1 MPTNSPATA
10 SRRSPLRQAA
20 EPIDFAPATT
30 ATARLAH
37 RSVTNSIQDRL
48 EAFRKQ
54 DRVQAGSLI
63 VSAFGDAVVPRGGR
77 VWLGSLIRLL
87 EPLGLNERLVRTS
100 VFRLVR
106 DEWLASEPCGRRTDY
121 LLTAS
126 GLQRIED
133 ASRRIYASSAQGW
146 DRRWRL
152 VLTVGE
158 LVAKDRERLRR
169 ALFWQGFGTLNGD
182 CFIHPSADLIA
193 SFDALVGEG
202 LGALVPKLKPLLAAD
217 AALGVAAS
225 DAELVRAAWNLERL
239 AATYRDFVACYQP
252 VLAQLRDG
260 AGDCDDESAF
270 LVRIL
275 LIHDY
280 RRLLLRDPGL
290 PDVLL
295 SADWPGQRAR
305 LLCRELYRRL
315 LTPSERH
322 LEAHFQLADGRTPE
336 ASAQLLERFQDA
348 DPLRD
353 TA

>member
-1 MPTNSPATA
+1 MRDLAESVDFATA
-10 SRRSPLRQAA
+10 AA
-20 EPIDFAPATT
+20 APANDPFTVPT
-30 ATARLAH
+30 
-37 RSVTNSIQDRL
+37 SIQDRL

-63 VSAFGDAVVPRGGR
+63 ISAFGDAIVPRGGR

-106 DEWLASEPCGRRTDY
+106 DQWLRSEPCGRRTDY
-121 LLTAS
+121 LLTGS
-126 GLQRIED
+126 GAQRIDE
-133 ASRRIYASSAQGW
+133 ASSRIYASAAQGW
-146 DRRWRL
+146 DRRWRV
-152 VLTVGE
+152 VLTVGDIA
-158 LVAKDRERLRR
+158 AKDRERLRR
-169 ALFWQGFGTLNGD
+169 ALFWKGFGSLNGD

-193 SFDALVGEG
+193 AFDALVGEG
-202 LGALVPKLKPLLAAD
+202 LGDMLPKLKPLLAAD
-217 AALGVAAS
+217 ATLGTAAS
-225 DAELVRAAWNLERL
+225 DAELVNAAWNLERL
-239 AATYRDFVACYQP
+239 ASTYRDFSARYQP

-260 AGDCDDESAF
+260 PGECDDESAF
-270 LVRIL
+270 LLRLL

-295 SADWPGQRAR
+295 PAEWPGQRAR

-315 LTPSERH
+315 LPPSERH
-322 LEAHFQLADGRTPE
+322 LETHFQLADGRTPE
-336 ASAQLLERFQDA
+336 ASAQLFARFQDA
-348 DPLRD
+348 DPLRE

>member
-1 MPTNSPATA
+1 MPTNTPATA
-10 SRRSPLRQAA
+10 ARRSPLRKAA
-20 EPIDFAPATT
+20 EPIDFAPATP
-30 ATARLAH
+30 ATARQAN

-152 VLTVGE
+152 VVTVGE

-202 LGALVPKLKPLLAAD
+202 LGELVPKLKPLLAAD
-217 AALGVAAS
+217 AALGTAAS
-225 DAELVRAAWNLERL
+225 DAELVHAAWNLERL
-239 AATYRDFVACYQP
+239 AATYRDFVARYQP

-270 LVRIL
+270 LVRML

-315 LTPSERH
+315 LVPSERH
-322 LEAHFQLADGRTPE
+322 LETHFQLADGRTPE
-336 ASAQLLERFQDA
+336 ASPRLFERFQDA

-353 TA
+353 AA

>member
-1 MPTNSPATA
+1 M
-10 SRRSPLRQAA
+10 
-20 EPIDFAPATT
+20 
-30 ATARLAH
+30 
-37 RSVTNSIQDRL
+37 
-48 EAFRKQ
+48 
-54 DRVQAGSLI
+54 
-63 VSAFGDAVVPRGGR
+63 
-77 VWLGSLIRLL
+77 
-87 EPLGLNERLVRTS
+87 
-100 VFRLVR
+100 
-106 DEWLASEPCGRRTDY
+106 
-121 LLTAS
+121 
-126 GLQRIED
+126 
-133 ASRRIYASSAQGW
+133 
-146 DRRWRL
+146 
-152 VLTVGE
+152 
-158 LVAKDRERLRR
+158 
-169 ALFWQGFGTLNGD
+169 NGD

-202 LGALVPKLKPLLAAD
+202 LGALVPRLKPLLAAD
-217 AALGVAAS
+217 AALGAAAS

-315 LTPSERH
+315 LAPSERH

>member
-1 MPTNSPATA
+1 MRN
-10 SRRSPLRQAA
+10 PL
-20 EPIDFAPATT
+20 EPIDFAPASAQT
-30 ATARLAH
+30 RQ
-37 RSVTNSIQDRL
+37 SVTTSIQDRL

-63 VSAFGDAVVPRGGR
+63 ISAFGDAVVPRGGR
-77 VWLGSLIRLL
+77 IWLGSLIRLL

-106 DEWLASEPCGRRTDY
+106 DEWLRSEPCGRRTDY

-133 ASRRIYASSAQGW
+133 ASRRIYASTAQGW

-152 VLTVGE
+152 VVTVGE
-158 LVAKDRERLRR
+158 LAAKDRERLRR

-193 SFDALVGEG
+193 AFDALVGEG
-202 LGALVPKLKPLLAAD
+202 LGGLVPKLKPLLAAD
-217 AALGVAAS
+217 AALGTAAS
-225 DAELVRAAWNLERL
+225 DAELVHAAWNLEGL
-239 AATYRDFVACYQP
+239 AATYRDFVERYQP
-252 VLAQLRDG
+252 VLTQLREG
-260 AGDCDDESAF
+260 ACDDESAF
-270 LVRIL
+270 LGRML

-295 SADWPGQRAR
+295 AADWPGQRAR

-315 LTPSERH
+315 LAPSERH
-322 LEAHFQLADGRTPE
+322 LEMHFQLADGRTPE
-336 ASAQLLERFQDA
+336 ASPRLFERFQDA
-348 DPLRD
+348 DPLSD
-353 TA
+353 AG

>member
-217 AALGVAAS
+217 AALGAAAS

>member
-10 SRRSPLRQAA
+10 SRPSPLRQAA

-30 ATARLAH
+30 AAARLAH

-87 EPLGLNERLVRTS
+87 DPLGVIELLVRTS

-217 AALGVAAS
+217 AALGAAAS